1 MNNNFKIVLKIIIV
15 IVILLNLPFQK
26 VFSENIENVAA
37 SLSATD
43 VQKQQNG
50 KSIYI
55 YNTHQ
60 GEEYASQSVKEG
72 SRYLMQL
79 LQNKGCLLYTSLFRN
94 YKESFRIIKTISS

>member
-50 KSIYI
+50 KSIQNVTFHAAHI
-55 YNTHQ
+55 ADKRRKHRKNRKKCHTHPIQ
-60 GEEYASQSVKEG
+60 DNEH
-72 SRYLMQL
+72 
-79 LQNKGCLLYTSLFRN
+79 
-94 YKESFRIIKTISS
+94 